1 MNVSVRNIR
10 GVTLV
15 DVLIGLAI
23 ALLAVAVVYQSLVVV
38 QAIRRNSAS
47 VSDAQATGALAL
59 ALVVGQVSNAGAG
72 ITAAA
77 RAFETCAPTG
87 DIATSLRPLSVLITD
102 GGAPDR
108 ADSLVVRQSL
118 ARTPGLALP
127 FVSAAT
133 AGSNFRI
140 GSIDGI
146 AVDDR
151 VAVVSRTGLCVTTKV
166 TNVTTASPG
175 VLDVAHDAVTVDLPI
190 TSVLVNFGP
199 AARGSISRFDLVS
212 TSLRSTDVSNGD
224 APTPLVSNVVNLKFQ
239 YGIDVDGNGTVDTW
253 VSATTG
259 TPWDVVSLLAAP
271 RSTIERIL
279 AIRVG
284 LIARSEQPERGRT
297 GTFRWV
303 LFDCEL
309 DDKSACPGR
318 LTGAIAAT
326 ANGAY
331 RYRVLETIV
340 PLRNVIWN
348 TGA

>member
-1 MNVSVRNIR
+1 MNTNVGKIR
-10 GVTLV
+10 GVTMV
-15 DVLIGLAI
+15 DVLIGLAV

-38 QAIRRNSAS
+38 QAMRRNSAA

-59 ALVVGQVSNAGAG
+59 AVVTAQLTNAGAG

-77 RAFETCAPTG
+77 RAFETCPFTP
-87 DIATSLRPLSVLITD
+87 DVATSLRPLSVLITD
-102 GGAPDR
+102 GGAADR

-118 ARTPGLALP
+118 ARTPGLTLP
-127 FVSAAT
+127 FVDAAT

-140 GSIDGI
+140 ATVDGI

-151 VAVVSRTGLCVTTKV
+151 VAVVSRAGPCVTTKV
-166 TNVTTASPG
+166 TNVTTVAPG
-175 VLDVAHDAVTVDLPI
+175 VLDIAHDAVTVDLPI

-199 AARGSISRFDLVS
+199 AARGSITRFDLVS

-239 YGIDVDGNGTVDTW
+239 YGIDIDGNGTVDTW
-253 VSATTG
+253 VAATAG
-259 TPWDVVSLLAAP
+259 SPWDAATLLAAP
-271 RSTIERIL
+271 RSTTERVR

-303 LFDCEL
+303 LFDCEF
-309 DDKSACPGR
+309 DDKSTCPGR

-331 RYRVLETIV
+331 RYHVMETIV

-348 TGA
+348 AGA